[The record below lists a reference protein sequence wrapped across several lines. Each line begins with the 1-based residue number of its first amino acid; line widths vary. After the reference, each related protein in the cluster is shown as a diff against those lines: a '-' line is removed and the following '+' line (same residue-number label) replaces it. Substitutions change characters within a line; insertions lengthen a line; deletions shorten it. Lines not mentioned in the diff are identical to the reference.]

1 MPALVPSLPFSASL
15 KTCRSTPSLPASSA
29 RLRLRR
35 SRAVRR
41 LLPRRFKALSMA
53 YGVAL
58 VSWLRGGM
66 ALHGSVK
73 RLNGTSWYQIN
84 TRKID
89 QCQGVGTMSYRKL
102 AFWRH
107 KVPKQNIHGDHS
119 PAWPLPPFSASQRQS
134 ACSPPRAPIG
144 LLHMSGR
151 IAEVTA
157 DPFGHNARRIQ
168 RDRKSLAE
176 TRWPTNMPRPPRWK
190 CPTPP

>member
-1 MPALVPSLPFSASL
+1 MPALVPSLPFSAWL

-41 LLPRRFKALSMA
+41 LLPRRFKAPSTA
-53 YGVAL
+53 NGVAL

-66 ALHGSVK
+66 ALHGSLK

-89 QCQGVGTMSYRKL
+89 QCQGIGTMIYRKQ

-107 KVPKQNIHGDHS
+107 KAPKQNIHGDHS
-119 PAWPLPPFSASQRQS
+119 PPWPLPPFQPANGDPLALRH
-134 ACSPPRAPIG
+134 APIA

-157 DPFGHNARRIQ
+157 EHTTMEMSHTTMI
-168 RDRKSLAE
+168 
-176 TRWPTNMPRPPRWK
+176 
-190 CPTPP
+190 